1 MKLYTTAKELVKP
14 TARFI
19 ARKLKGA
26 TNGGVA
32 LKEVRRAVLEE
43 YKPMMT
49 IIDGHYSGGK
59 NRMIDRSFNN
69 MIYAGYLAKSGYGV
83 YDKTTKEVYI
93 TDKAVKE
100 FGLKVRLSQLDL
112 VIPALVSLRKL
123 AVLSEDGRVKSS
135 DLLKALNE
143 QVAQELVAEDM
154 VINKGNQPKYRQ
166 IIRNLISNRV
176 LDKTG
181 LVKYH
186 ADTKEFE
193 LMILPIAA

>member
-14 TARFI
+14 TARYV

-49 IIDGHYSGGK
+49 IIDGHHSGGK
-59 NRMIDRSFNN
+59 NRMIDRSFNS

-83 YDKTTKEVYI
+83 YDKATKEVYI

-100 FGLKVRLSQLDL
+100 FGVKVRLSQLDL
-112 VIPALVSLRKL
+112 VIPALVSLRDL

-154 VINKGNQPKYRQ
+154 AINKGNQPKYRQ

>member
-14 TARFI
+14 TARYV

-49 IIDGHYSGGK
+49 IIDGHFGGGK
-59 NRMIDRSFNN
+59 IRMIERSFNS
-69 MIYAGYLAKSGYGV
+69 MIYAGYFSKSGYGV
-83 YDKTTKEVYI
+83 YEKATKEVYI

-100 FGLKVRLSQLDL
+100 FGVKVRLSQLDL
-112 VIPALVSLRKL
+112 VIPALVSLREL
-123 AVLSEDGRVKSS
+123 ASLSEDGRVKSS

-143 QVAQELVAEDM
+143 QVAQDLVSEDM
-154 VINKGNQPKYRQ
+154 AINKGNQPKYRQ

-193 LMILPIAA
+193 LMIRPIAA